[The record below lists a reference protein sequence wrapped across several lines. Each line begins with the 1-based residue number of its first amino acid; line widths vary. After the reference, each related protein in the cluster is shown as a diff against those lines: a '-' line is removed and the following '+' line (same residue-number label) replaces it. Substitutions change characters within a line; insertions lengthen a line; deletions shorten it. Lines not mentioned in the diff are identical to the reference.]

1 MAALEKIRVKFGWVI
16 SIIIAL
22 ALLSFIID
30 PGTLQS
36 ALSSMSSKYDVG
48 KIAGKRI
55 SYTDYQE
62 NVDKFTNISEIVR
75 GTSAQNEQVQKE
87 IRDAAWQDLLDKYM
101 FVKNARNAGIKVG
114 EEELISL
121 LSSQNPSPV
130 IAQNG
135 LFIDET
141 GNFSDERLKDFINF
155 INTDENGS
163 RYRSYWDYLQ
173 NTVYN
178 QQFYQKYGALFNSS
192 SYVNSLEMNQA
203 LAANNT
209 TVNLD
214 YCLVYYPMTQDS
226 TVQVSSSEIR
236 NYYKAHKE
244 FFKRN
249 KDTREMEY
257 VVFEVVPS
265 SDDINKTSLEMDDLY
280 EEFSTTSNMK
290 SFLSKNSESPLSG
303 YWYKDGELKTLSAEL
318 NDQIFGGREVSQV
331 VKNGNDFYAARTLE
345 TKNIPDS
352 VYVKHILLE
361 PNSASTADSL
371 VNVIRKGANFSNL
384 VSKHSLDQNSSADGE
399 LGNIGWMTQTYMISG
414 MESVMEAQVGKPFVL
429 NTDYGTHVVLVSKA
443 TKPVLKKQVAVLKKT
458 AVPSRETYNSYYAQA
473 NRFAGIAE
481 GKYEGY
487 LKAVDSLKLY
497 SHNLT
502 VTEATSNY
510 GAIDQAKAVT
520 RWVFDNK
527 PGKASSIITVN
538 NNYFF
543 VATVKSE
550 KKAGYMPV
558 EEVASTIQNRL
569 YSEKIQKKTME
580 EVKAKLNGVSTIEAA
595 AEALNVSVEHNEALS
610 LSSGSIDPAVL
621 GAASVAADGQ
631 LYGPVA
637 GSMGVYVV
645 KVSDKQTGSFYTE
658 TDARNLALQKSQYM
672 AQMILSVMSNYD
684 EVVDNRER
692 FY

>member
-62 NVDKFTNISEIVR
+62 NVDKFTGISEIVR

-101 FVKNARNAGIKVG
+101 FVKNARNAGIRVG
-114 EEELISL
+114 EEELLSL

-135 LFIDET
+135 LFLDES
-141 GNFSDERLKDFINF
+141 GNFSDDRLKEFINF

-163 RYRSYWDYLQ
+163 RYRAYWDYLQ

-178 QQFYQKYGALFNSS
+178 QQYYQKYGALFNNSN
-192 SYVNSLEMNQA
+192 YVNALEMNKA

-236 NYYKAHKE
+236 DYYKNHKE

-303 YWYKDGELKTLSAEL
+303 YWYKEGELNTLSSEL
-318 NDQIFGGREVSQV
+318 NEQIFGGREVSQV
-331 VKNGNDFYAARTLE
+331 VKSGNEFYAARTLE

-384 VSKHSLDQNSSADGE
+384 ASKHSLDQNSSADGE

-429 NTDYGTHVVLVSKA
+429 NTDYGTHVVLVTKA
-443 TKPVLKKQVAVLKKT
+443 TQPSLKMPVAVLKKT
-458 AVPSRETYNSYYAQA
+458 AVP
-473 NRFAGIAE
+473 
-481 GKYEGY
+481 
-487 LKAVDSLKLY
+487 
-497 SHNLT
+497 
-502 VTEATSNY
+502 
-510 GAIDQAKAVT
+510 
-520 RWVFDNK
+520 
-527 PGKASSIITVN
+527 
-538 NNYFF
+538 
-543 VATVKSE
+543 
-550 KKAGYMPV
+550 
-558 EEVASTIQNRL
+558 
-569 YSEKIQKKTME
+569 
-580 EVKAKLNGVSTIEAA
+580 
-595 AEALNVSVEHNEALS
+595 
-610 LSSGSIDPAVL
+610 
-621 GAASVAADGQ
+621 
-631 LYGPVA
+631 
-637 GSMGVYVV
+637 
-645 KVSDKQTGSFYTE
+645 
-658 TDARNLALQKSQYM
+658 
-672 AQMILSVMSNYD
+672 
-684 EVVDNRER
+684 
-692 FY
+692 

>member
-1 MAALEKIRVKFGWVI
+1 
-16 SIIIAL
+16 
-22 ALLSFIID
+22 
-30 PGTLQS
+30 
-36 ALSSMSSKYDVG
+36 
-48 KIAGKRI
+48 
-55 SYTDYQE
+55 
-62 NVDKFTNISEIVR
+62 
-75 GTSAQNEQVQKE
+75 
-87 IRDAAWQDLLDKYM
+87 
-101 FVKNARNAGIKVG
+101 
-114 EEELISL
+114 
-121 LSSQNPSPV
+121 
-130 IAQNG
+130 
-135 LFIDET
+135 
-141 GNFSDERLKDFINF
+141 
-155 INTDENGS
+155 
-163 RYRSYWDYLQ
+163 
-173 NTVYN
+173 
-178 QQFYQKYGALFNSS
+178 
-192 SYVNSLEMNQA
+192 MNKA

-236 NYYKAHKE
+236 DYYKKHKE

-303 YWYKDGELKTLSAEL
+303 YWYKEGELNTLSSEL
-318 NDQIFGGREVSQV
+318 NEQIFGGREVSQV
-331 VKNGNDFYAARTLE
+331 VKSGNEFYAARTLE

-384 VSKHSLDQNSSADGE
+384 ASKHSLDQNSSADGE

-429 NTDYGTHVVLVSKA
+429 NTDYGTHVVLVTKA
-443 TKPVLKKQVAVLKKT
+443 TKPILKKQVAVLKKT

-481 GKYEGY
+481 GNYEGY
-487 LKAVDSLKLY
+487 RKAVDSLKLY

-543 VATVKSE
+543 IAAVKSE

-569 YSEKIQKKTME
+569 YSEKIQQKTLE
-580 EVKAKLNGVSTIEAA
+580 EVKAKLSGVNTIEAA

-621 GAASVAADGQ
+621 GAASVAAEGQ

-658 TDARNLALQKSQYM
+658 TDAKNLALQKSQYM
-672 AQMILSVMSNYD
+672 AQMILSVMSEYD